1 MIGSVLVY
9 FIWDGGAIHSDS
21 LWLTFCLNLHHLG
34 CVVALLY
41 QGTDANRDWQNMR
54 FYSHL
59 WLIHSFGFVQ
69 DIILP
74 LIGIKKFKDGQ
85 KSTCMEVVRYAYAM
99 RSAHLFYG
107 YLHAPGQPGI
117 GRNHQTV
124 AMLTML
130 AGRLLANNNFKQVDF
145 IRRVELPGYVF
156 AAICY
161 SFWKDSLATSAL
173 ATISVY
179 GAVIL
184 CLVSIPRKP
193 KPDKFIINE
202 AVRQFL
208 SEKWDQRDELF
219 VAPKQ
224 DRVESVQK
232 WWKAKPEFAEKWPLH
247 DAVIQGDEG
256 KVREILARQQA
267 KGKPACPTPLRQRK
281 HGDGSNTSKKSSG
294 FEEKATIPSQN
305 IWPDASMT
313 DWYDCTPLHFA
324 CHIGFANVV
333 LELLQHGANPWK
345 AINIG
350 DATKLAANGGHKGL
364 VALFDELAILAFKA
378 LDVDEKSVQE
388 MRNPSLRKKLAE
400 IL

>member
-1 MIGSVLVY
+1 MG
-9 FIWDGGAIHSDS
+9 
-21 LWLTFCLNLHHLG
+21 
-34 CVVALLY
+34 
-41 QGTDANRDWQNMR
+41 
-54 FYSHL
+54 
-59 WLIHSFGFVQ
+59 

-130 AGRLLANNNFKQVDF
+130 AGRLLANNNFKQIDF

-156 AAICY
+156 AVICY

-232 WWKAKPEFAEKWPLH
+232 WWKAKPEFAEK
-247 DAVIQGDEG
+247 
-256 KVREILARQQA
+256 
-267 KGKPACPTPLRQRK
+267 
-281 HGDGSNTSKKSSG
+281 
-294 FEEKATIPSQN
+294 ATIPSQN
-305 IWPDASMT
+305 ILPDASMT

-333 LELLQHGANPWK
+333 LELLQYGANPWK

-350 DATKLAANGGHKGL
+350 DATKLAANEGHKGL